1 MLTCNEIGFETP
13 EVELEHLLSFERV
26 SKPATPESFK
36 LDLSEEKLKSRV
48 TALCQYMTLAH
59 VFKETNELWDMEPKE
74 KVEKIFA
81 ALKDSKAEWAAKAI
95 KRYEA

>member
-1 MLTCNEIGFETP
+1 MTRNEIGFETP
-13 EVELEHLLSFERV
+13 EVELENLLSFERV

-48 TALCQYMTLAH
+48 TALCQYMTLLH
-59 VFKETNELWDMEPKE
+59 VFKATNELKYIEPKE

-81 ALKDSKAEWAAKAI
+81 ALTDSKAEWAFKAI
-95 KRYEA
+95 KQYEA